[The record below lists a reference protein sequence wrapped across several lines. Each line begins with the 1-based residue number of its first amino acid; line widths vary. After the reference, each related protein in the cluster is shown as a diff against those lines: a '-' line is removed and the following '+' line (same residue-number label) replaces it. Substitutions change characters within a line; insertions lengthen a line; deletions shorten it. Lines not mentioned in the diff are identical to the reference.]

1 MEPVRWGI
9 LSISGH
15 YTLRVHQPL
24 SKLPEA
30 TIAAIAS
37 RDKAK
42 AQAAATRLGIAKS
55 YASYAELL
63 ADPAIEAV
71 YIPLPNDLHAE
82 WTEKALR
89 AGKHVLCE
97 KPIAMDADQ
106 ARGMAKLAREKKLL
120 LMEAFMYR
128 FHPQWIRAK
137 EIIDSGELGRIRAVQ
152 GWFAYNNADP
162 ANIRNRLE
170 NGGGAIYDIG
180 CYAVSSARW
189 LVGAEPVRCLSLVE
203 RDPEFGT
210 DRLSSG
216 LLDFGGARATFT
228 VSTRSFP
235 IQRIDAVGE
244 KGSLSVLLPFN
255 AYADVALALEVTT
268 GLGTRRVMAGPCDQY
283 GAMFAA
289 FSRAVRTGASA
300 PTPIE
305 DGIANMAVLDSLF
318 SSEKSGTWAKVD
330 RVQ

>member
-9 LSISGH
+9 ISISGH

-30 TIAAIAS
+30 SIAGIAS

-42 AQAAATRLGIAKS
+42 ASQAAARLGIAKS

-63 ADPAIEAV
+63 ADPKIEAV

-82 WTEKALR
+82 WTERALR

-97 KPIAMDADQ
+97 KPIAMNAAQ
-106 ARGMAKLAREKKLL
+106 AKGMAALAKEKGLL

-137 EIIDSGELGRIRAVQ
+137 EIIDSGELGRIRAISSL
-152 GWFAYNNADP
+152 FSYNLADP

-170 NGGGAIYDIG
+170 NGGGGIYDIG
-180 CYAVSSARW
+180 CYAVSVSRW
-189 LVGAEPVRCLSLVE
+189 LAGAEPLRSLALVE
-203 RDPEFGT
+203 RDPDFGT

-216 LLDFGGARATFT
+216 ILDFGAARATFT
-228 VSTRSFP
+228 VSTRIFP
-235 IQRIDAVGE
+235 SQRVDAVGE
-244 KGSLSVLLPFN
+244 NGSLSVLLPFN
-255 AYADVALALEVTT
+255 AHPDVPLALEVTT
-268 GLGTRRVMAGPCDQY
+268 GLGTRRIMAGPCDQY
-283 GAMFAA
+283 GAMFAS
-289 FSRAVRTGASA
+289 FSRAVRSGGIS

-318 SSEKSGTWAKVD
+318 RSEKSGTWAKVE
-330 RVQ
+330 